1 MSGTTAK
8 FPYFRDISGWQ
19 VLVFGGGHIAERR
32 VGTLLD
38 FGPSICVVSP
48 SLSSSLTEWW
58 RAGEIAWEQA
68 RYAPERISD
77 REQIQMVLAATDD
90 PAVNTAIFQI
100 CRERGIRV
108 NNASNQEE
116 CDFFFPAVVR
126 DGDLILGVTSGGSNH
141 GRVRRVAAALR
152 KLVKKEELR

>member
-1 MSGTTAK
+1 MSGTIPK

-19 VLVFGGGHIAERR
+19 VLAFGGGHIAERR
-32 VGTLLD
+32 VGTLLS
-38 FGPSICVVSP
+38 FGAHIRVVSP
-48 SLSSSLTEWW
+48 ELTPGLTARW
-58 RAGEIAWEQA
+58 RAGEIAWKQGCYEPDMLSG
-68 RYAPERISD
+68 PE
-77 REQIQMVLAATDD
+77 ETQMVLAATDN
-90 PAVNTAIFQI
+90 PAVNTAIFRA

-126 DGDLILGVTSGGSNH
+126 DGNLILGVTSGGSDH
-141 GRVRRVAAALR
+141 GRARRAAAALR